1 MPLKKHKK
9 ITISLLAEDTETIR
23 QFKLPGIAVYL
34 IPVLILIATVFFSLG
49 FIDYLSLKREHPQ
62 LLTLQKENSF
72 NNEQFLHMARRLDEI
87 TQEMSEMR
95 ELDQKL
101 RTMVKFED
109 AEGDSDAVG
118 VGGSDPAL
126 LDPKRNLTAVSPD
139 LIRAMHRNLGD
150 LDNEIEINK
159 RDKIELFKFLDEQK
173 TILASTPSM
182 WPARG
187 WTSSRF
193 GYRASPFTGKREFHK
208 GIDISAR
215 TGSPVVASADG
226 MVSFSGLD
234 RGYGR
239 TITIK
244 HGYGL
249 KTRYA
254 HLKKIL
260 VKKGQFVKR
269 GEIIGLVGNSGRSTG
284 SHLHYEVHLNGVPV
298 NPMKYIID

>member
-9 ITISLLAEDTETIR
+9 ITIFLSAEVTEKIR
-23 QFKLPGIAVYL
+23 QFKLPRIAACVA
-34 IPVLILIATVFFSLG
+34 PVLILIATVFLFLG
-49 FIDYLSLKREHPQ
+49 FLDYLSLKGEHSRF
-62 LLTLQKENSF
+62 LALQKENSF
-72 NNEQFLHMARRLDEI
+72 NKEQFLHMATRLDEI

-101 RTMVKFED
+101 RTMVNFEI
-109 AEGDSDAVG
+109 AEGASDSVG
-118 VGGSDPAL
+118 VGGSDPDL
-126 LDPKRNLTAVSPD
+126 LDPKRNLSAVSPE

-150 LDNEIEINK
+150 LSSEIELNK

-173 TILASTPSM
+173 TVLASTPSM
-182 WPARG
+182 WPTRG

-193 GYRASPFTGKREFHK
+193 GYRSSPFTDKREFHK
-208 GIDISAR
+208 GIDISASM
-215 TGSPVVASADG
+215 GSPVVASADG
-226 MVSFSGLD
+226 IVSFSGLD

-254 HLKKIL
+254 HLRKIL
-260 VKKGQFVKR
+260 VKKGQFLKR
-269 GEIIGLVGNSGRSTG
+269 GEIIGLVGNSGKSTG

>member
-1 MPLKKHKK
+1 MPPKKHKK
-9 ITISLLAEDTETIR
+9 IAISLSSEDSEKIR
-23 QFKLPGIAVYL
+23 QFKLPRIAVYL
-34 IPVLILIATVFFSLG
+34 APVLVLIAILFLSFG
-49 FIDYLSLKREHPQ
+49 FLDYLSLKGEHPR
-62 LLTLQKENSF
+62 LLALQKENSF
-72 NNEQFLHMARRLDEI
+72 NNKQFLYLARRLDEI

-101 RTMVKFED
+101 RTMVNFEN
-109 AEGDSDAVG
+109 AEADSDSVG

-126 LDPKRNLTAVSPD
+126 LDPKRNLTVVSPD
-139 LIRAMHRNLGD
+139 LIRSMHKNLGD
-150 LDNEIEINK
+150 LDSEIELNK

-173 TILASTPSM
+173 TVLASTPSM
-182 WPARG
+182 WPTRG

-208 GIDISAR
+208 GVDISAR
-215 TGSPVVASADG
+215 MGAPVVATADG
-226 MVSFSGLD
+226 MVAFSGLD

-239 TITIK
+239 TIVLK

-254 HLKKIL
+254 HLKRIL

-284 SHLHYEVHLNGVPV
+284 SHLHYEVHLYGVPV

>member
-1 MPLKKHKK
+1 
-9 ITISLLAEDTETIR
+9 
-23 QFKLPGIAVYL
+23 
-34 IPVLILIATVFFSLG
+34 
-49 FIDYLSLKREHPQ
+49 
-62 LLTLQKENSF
+62 
-72 NNEQFLHMARRLDEI
+72 
-87 TQEMSEMR
+87 
-95 ELDQKL
+95 
-101 RTMVKFED
+101 
-109 AEGDSDAVG
+109 
-118 VGGSDPAL
+118 
-126 LDPKRNLTAVSPD
+126 
-139 LIRAMHRNLGD
+139 
-150 LDNEIEINK
+150 
-159 RDKIELFKFLDEQK
+159 
-173 TILASTPSM
+173 M
-182 WPARG
+182 WPTRG

-215 TGSPVVASADG
+215 MGSPVVATADG
-226 MVSFSGLD
+226 MVAFSGLD

-239 TITIK
+239 TIVLK

-254 HLKKIL
+254 HLKRIL

>member
-9 ITISLLAEDTETIR
+9 ITISLLAEDPETIR
-23 QFKLPGIAVYL
+23 QFRLPRITAYL
-34 IPVLILIATVFFSLG
+34 APVVILIAAVILSLG
-49 FIDYLSLKREHPQ
+49 FLDYLSLKGEHPR
-62 LLTLQKENSF
+62 LIALQKENSF
-72 NNEQFLHMARRLDEI
+72 NKEQFLYMARRVDEI

-95 ELDQKL
+95 ELDQKMK
-101 RTMVKFED
+101 TMVNFEN
-109 AEGDSDAVG
+109 AEADSDSVG
-118 VGGSDPAL
+118 IGGSDPAL

-139 LIRAMHRNLGD
+139 LIRAMHRNLDG
-150 LDNEIEINK
+150 LSSEIELNK

-182 WPARG
+182 WPTRG
-187 WTSSRF
+187 WTSSSF
-193 GYRASPFTGKREFHK
+193 GYRSSPFTGNREFHK

-215 TGSPVVASADG
+215 SGSPVVASADG
-226 MVSFSGLD
+226 IIFFSGLD

-284 SHLHYEVHLNGVPV
+284 PHLHYEVHLNGVPI

>member
-1 MPLKKHKK
+1 MVN
-9 ITISLLAEDTETIR
+9 
-23 QFKLPGIAVYL
+23 F
-34 IPVLILIATVFFSLG
+34 
-49 FIDYLSLKREHPQ
+49 
-62 LLTLQKENSF
+62 EN
-72 NNEQFLHMARRLDEI
+72 
-87 TQEMSEMR
+87 
-95 ELDQKL
+95 
-101 RTMVKFED
+101 
-109 AEGDSDAVG
+109 AEGDSYSVG
-118 VGGSDPAL
+118 IGGSDPAL
-126 LDPKRNLTAVSPD
+126 LDPKRNLTVVSPD
-139 LIRAMHRNLGD
+139 LIRSMHKNLGD
-150 LDNEIEINK
+150 LNSEMELNK

-173 TILASTPSM
+173 TVLASTPSM
-182 WPARG
+182 WPTRG

-215 TGSPVVASADG
+215 MGSPVVATADG
-226 MVSFSGLD
+226 IVAFSGLD

-239 TITIK
+239 TIVLK

-269 GEIIGLVGNSGRSTG
+269 GEIVGLVGNSGRSTG
-284 SHLHYEVHLNGVPV
+284 PHLHYEVHLNGVPV